1 MGNLSSHIGE
11 PDWPAYLLSQESGVM
26 TEALND
32 CEQRI
37 SGAYPS
43 PIEDRCAEAK
53 LTYTSRRRCEMMFYE
68 LKR

>member
-1 MGNLSSHIGE
+1 
-11 PDWPAYLLSQESGVM
+11 M

-53 LTYTSRRRCEMMFYE
+53 LTYTSRGRCEMMFYE
-68 LKR
+68 LKQ